1 MKASHFAMSL
11 AFALWSNGA
20 ALAGDAPP
28 SDESLREL
36 SKLAHTE
43 ETMSGM
49 KPQLDAIITSSMK
62 EVSQGKEITPER
74 QAIMD
79 RMREKLVAA
88 YNETFSF
95 EPLHLL
101 LIRVYQATYTE
112 DDVNGLI
119 AFYKTPAGQALVN
132 KSPLMAQN
140 MMSEM
145 QAAMRPL
152 VQRIGQIKREADQE
166 IKALPVKK

>member
-1 MKASHFAMSL
+1 MKASHFALSL
-11 AFALWSNGA
+11 AVALWSGGVAFAN
-20 ALAGDAPP
+20 DAPP
-28 SDESLREL
+28 SDESLREMF
-36 SKLAHTE
+36 KLAHTE
-43 ETMSGM
+43 ETMNGM
-49 KPQLDAIITSSMK
+49 KPQLDAIITSSMR
-62 EVSQGKEITPER
+62 EVSQGQEITPER

-79 RMREKLVAA
+79 RMRDKLVAA

-95 EPLHLL
+95 QPLHLL
-101 LIRVYQATYTE
+101 LIRVYQATFTQDE
-112 DDVNGLI
+112 VDGLI

-145 QAAMRPL
+145 QAVMRPL

-166 IKALPVKK
+166 IKALPGKK